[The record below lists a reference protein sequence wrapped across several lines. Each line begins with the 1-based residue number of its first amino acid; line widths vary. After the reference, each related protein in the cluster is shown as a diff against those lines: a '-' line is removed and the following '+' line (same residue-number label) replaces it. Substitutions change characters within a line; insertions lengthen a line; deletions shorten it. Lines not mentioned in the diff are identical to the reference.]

1 MHTNSEAA
9 LIELKLRILPQMIHT
24 LRIKNLF
31 TNVTFLIQIHAA
43 TVSYDGVLRPYTDMD
58 VKFEAVI

>member
-9 LIELKLRILPQMIHT
+9 LIELKLRILPQMIYT
-24 LRIKNLF
+24 LGIRNLF
-31 TNVTFLIQIHAA
+31 TNVPFLIQIHDA
-43 TVSYDGVLRPYTDMD
+43 TVSYDGVLRAYTDMD